1 MVQVTLGLTAT
12 TQDSINTILERLR
25 SFSSDEITVLST
37 EPEVDAPEVVSV
49 TFEFEV
55 VSDEADRALGDQC
68 RAWLDRND
76 SGVESYR
83 MIRDPQL

>member
-25 SFSSDEITVLST
+25 SLSSDEITVLST

-68 RAWLDRND
+68 RAWLHGNN

-83 MIRDPQL
+83 VIRDP

>member
-68 RAWLDRND
+68 RAWLHGNN

-83 MIRDPQL
+83 VIRDP

>member
-68 RAWLDRND
+68 RAWLHGNN
-76 SGVESYR
+76 SGVESYL
-83 MIRDPQL
+83 IRDP

>member
-25 SFSSDEITVLST
+25 SFSSDEIAVFST
-37 EPEVDAPEVVSV
+37 EPEADEPGVLPV

-55 VSDEADRALGDQC
+55 VSDDAYGALGDQC
-68 RAWLDRND
+68 RAWLHGNN
-76 SGVESYR
+76 SGVESYL
-83 MIRDPQL
+83 IRDP